1 LQNLPVVF
9 ALDRGGIVGE
19 DGPTHHGLF
28 DYSYLRHIPNLV
40 IMVPKDEEEFGH
52 MIKTAIEWSGP
63 VAFRYPRGKGEGV
76 RRSSTLQTLEIG
88 KAEVLREGEDV
99 LIVAIGSMVYPSLR
113 AAERLEAE
121 GIHAAVINSRFLKPL
136 DGELLCDWVR
146 RTGRV
151 LTVEENVLA
160 GGFGSAVLEVLQER
174 GLFSVRVRR
183 LGIPDLFLEHGPQ
196 SLLRAKYGIDEQGIF
211 RAVKEMMEEE
221 KSPSIRPSQTK
232 APTKRVFPDTK

>member
-1 LQNLPVVF
+1 M
-9 ALDRGGIVGE
+9 
-19 DGPTHHGLF
+19 
-28 DYSYLRHIPNLV
+28 
-40 IMVPKDEEEFGH
+40 MVPKDEEEFGH
-52 MIKTAIEWSGP
+52 MIKTAVEWPGP

-76 RRSSTLQTLEIG
+76 RRSSTLRCLEIG
-88 KAEVLREGEDV
+88 RAEVLREGEDG
-99 LIVAIGSMVYPSLR
+99 LIVAIGSTVYPSLR

-121 GIHAAVINSRFLKPL
+121 GIHVAVINSRFLKPL
-136 DGELLCDWVR
+136 DEELLCEWAR

-183 LGIPDLFLEHGPQ
+183 LGIPDLFVEHGPQ

-211 RAVKEMMEEE
+211 RGVKEMIEEE
-221 KSPSIRPSQTK
+221 RSLSIRPNQTK
-232 APTKRVFPDTK
+232 SPVKRVFPDAK